1 MKLSNEKKEKSVN
14 CSLHSIDRIFD
25 ASWVRFSFKRKKK
38 ATRGRRR
45 NALGGCWVRFSF
57 KRKKKATRGR
67 RRRRN
72 ALGGC
77 TGKDQPE
84 ANLIISEPA
93 RGGKCQWNCPGPRT
107 KMAAEAALHDGKNMN
122 NRCAL
127 GAQSLSGAGIPRQ
140 TYMKSF
146 VEPSAM

>member
-14 CSLHSIDRIFD
+14 CLLHSVDRILD

-38 ATRGRRR
+38 ATR
-45 NALGGCWVRFSF
+45 
-57 KRKKKATRGR
+57 R

-84 ANLIISEPA
+84 AKLIISEPA
-93 RGGKCQWNCPGPRT
+93 RGGKCQ
-107 KMAAEAALHDGKNMN
+107 
-122 NRCAL
+122 
-127 GAQSLSGAGIPRQ
+127 
-140 TYMKSF
+140 
-146 VEPSAM
+146 